1 MHKYALFIS
10 AILLT
15 PALFAQTKLSEN
27 NILKEV
33 KIETDQ
39 RFIID
44 SVKQGQ
50 KLDIIRLKNIPFNV
64 GTNNTRQVFAK
75 VAGMHIVESDGSNI
89 QMSLASRGLSFNR
102 SWEFNMQQ
110 NGLEIAADPIGYP
123 EAYFTTPAEAL
134 EKVTV
139 SRGSDGIQYGTQFGG
154 AINFITERATLKKFE
169 FKNNSTLMSFNGIS
183 QYNKISGT
191 LDKFTYNIIHQFRK
205 SETFRDNNAYHNNY
219 TYANFQYKFNEH
231 LTTSIELTHND
242 FLCQQPGGLTDSLLS
257 VDPSASL
264 RNRNWMNIKWFLPS
278 LNILYSINSNNQIQF
293 KYYNSIGQR
302 NSIGFLKAIN
312 LKDDNSNRQID
323 IDNYTNYT
331 AELMMTNQFK
341 TAAINHHLQTKL
353 KMYNGNTLRLA
364 NGKGDKLETFNLN
377 LLEDFARKYDLHAQ
391 QYALSIQDEIQFNKI
406 TIKPSVRLDYINASI
421 EGTNAGKAQAK
432 IDKDR
437 ILVNGGINFDYKIDA
452 HQHIYSNISSNYRP
466 VLFSDIIPPSTTDSI
481 DPNLKDIKGF
491 TSELGYQYNHH
502 LFNIECTIFAIDYAN
517 RSGNMLILNNLNQ
530 SRVLRTNIG
539 NSLHLGLELV
549 TEIKLFSALKIQDK
563 LGELKIS
570 NSFAYTNASYY
581 NTSAYSTSNNKD
593 ITTTDLSGNKV
604 ENAPNIINRVQL
616 NYSYKKIEIG
626 FNHNFVG
633 ETFTDAANTAVS
645 NASSQI
651 GLLPAYQIIDLALK
665 LHINKSISFNG
676 GCNNLLNA
684 FYATRRAGGYP
695 GPGIM
700 PGETR
705 NFYFGI
711 SFKV

>member
-1 MHKYALFIS
+1 M
-10 AILLT
+10 
-15 PALFAQTKLSEN
+15 
-27 NILKEV
+27 
-33 KIETDQ
+33 
-39 RFIID
+39 
-44 SVKQGQ
+44 
-50 KLDIIRLKNIPFNV
+50 
-64 GTNNTRQVFAK
+64 
-75 VAGMHIVESDGSNI
+75 
-89 QMSLASRGLSFNR
+89 
-102 SWEFNMQQ
+102 
-110 NGLEIAADPIGYP
+110 
-123 EAYFTTPAEAL
+123 
-134 EKVTV
+134 
-139 SRGSDGIQYGTQFGG
+139 
-154 AINFITERATLKKFE
+154 
-169 FKNNSTLMSFNGIS
+169 
-183 QYNKISGT
+183 
-191 LDKFTYNIIHQFRK
+191 
-205 SETFRDNNAYHNNY
+205 
-219 TYANFQYKFNEH
+219 
-231 LTTSIELTHND
+231 
-242 FLCQQPGGLTDSLLS
+242 
-257 VDPSASL
+257 
-264 RNRNWMNIKWFLPS
+264 
-278 LNILYSINSNNQIQF
+278 NILYSINSNNQIQF

-502 LFNIECTIFAIDYAN
+502 LFNIECTLFAIDYAN

-539 NSLHLGLELV
+539 NSLHLGVELV

-581 NTSAYSTSNNKD
+581 TTSAYSTSNNKD

-645 NASSQI
+645 NVSSQI
-651 GLLPAYQIIDLALK
+651 GLLPSYQIIDLALK

-676 GCNNLLNA
+676 GCNNLLNT

-711 SFKV
+711 SFRL